1 MKKELFFELVVIM
14 MITMQSLCLVSCSS
28 NDENNESLTSLLI
41 GTWRGYDENDGNF
54 LTVTFRSN
62 GTGYLIEE
70 KSNGKDDVANFQW
83 IFDEETMILRMKF
96 DNESKWESE
105 KVEVLTSKK
114 MIIYSIVFTKK

>member
-28 NDENNESLTSLLI
+28 NDENNESFTSLLI

-62 GTGYLIEE
+62 GTGYSIEE

-96 DNESKWESE
+96 DSESKWESE

>member
-62 GTGYLIEE
+62 GTGYSIEE
-70 KSNGKDDVANFQW
+70 NSNGKDDVENFQW